1 MHPKSKPAQVAAS
14 RKAAAL
20 KVANAAAKPKPP
32 HTTIQQVAQQNLAS
46 HVAALAYA
54 AQEEGPPRLLT
65 KNQVLARIGVTFPTV
80 WAWMRAG
87 DFPRAV
93 VVGNKSM
100 WHEQEIN
107 AWITALP
114 RRALKGDT
122 EEVA

>member
-1 MHPKSKPAQVAAS
+1 MHPKSKPAQVVAS

-20 KVANAAAKPKPP
+20 KAARTAKPKPR
-32 HTTIQQVAQQNLAS
+32 QNLAS
-46 HVAALAYA
+46 HVAAMAYA
-54 AQEEGPPRLLT
+54 AQEEDHPRLLT

-114 RRALKGDT
+114 RRALKGDA